1 MERGSASRRQRSHKL
16 EVLRAASALVDET
29 LVGVEELFGIDVDFL
44 FFFKKNI
51 GSFLFCVI
59 SV

>member
-1 MERGSASRRQRSHKL
+1 MLERGSASRRQRSHKL

-44 FFFKKNI
+44 FFSKIFVH
-51 GSFLFCVI
+51 FRFV
-59 SV
+59 